1 MTASPGNE
9 AVLLIADSELNADM
23 LYAAGLFVPDPFTF
37 LQVDGRTTIMMSDLE
52 IDRARAQSKVDEV
65 VSLTD
70 YSDRAKKSGNADPG
84 LVDAVVELLREREV
98 KGVRVPNSFPL
109 GYADKLRD
117 RGFTV
122 ASKEDP
128 FWDRRPVKTDDE
140 VTAISNASRH
150 TEDALRMAFGHAGR
164 SHAVK
169 DGLLHGPEGPL
180 TSEYLR
186 KRIHVYLLE
195 RDCIAQHTIIAG
207 GIQGCDPHNGGSGPL
222 RAGEPIIFD
231 LFPKSTKTGYYADIT
246 RTVVKGPV
254 SDTFRRL
261 YDTVLEGQETALS
274 RVRAG
279 VDGRDIHG
287 EVERLFESRGY
298 ETGAKNG
305 RMQGFFHGTGHGF
318 GLEIHEPPR
327 ISKVSQ
333 VLVAGHV
340 VTVEPGLYYPDLG
353 GGVRIEDNVVVT
365 ESGCVNLTRLE
376 KVFEL

>member
-9 AVLLIADSELNADM
+9 AILLIADSERDADM
-23 LYAAGLFVPDPFTF
+23 LYATGMFVPDPFTF
-37 LQVDGRTTIMMSDLE
+37 LQVDGRSTIMMSDLE

-70 YSDRAKKSGNADPG
+70 YTDRAKGAGNADPG
-84 LVDAVVELLREREV
+84 LTGAVVELLRDREV
-98 KGVRVPNSFPL
+98 KSVLVPNGFPL
-109 GYADKLRD
+109 GYADRLRNQ
-117 RGFTV
+117 GFEV

-128 FWDRRPVKTDDE
+128 FWDERPVKTGDE
-140 VTAISNASRH
+140 VAAISAVSRH
-150 TEDALRMAFGHAGR
+150 TEDALRMAFGLLAD
-164 SHAVK
+164 ATVK
-169 DGLLHGPEGPL
+169 DGTLQGPDGPL

-186 KRIHVYLLE
+186 TRIHVYLLE

-207 GIQGCDPHNGGSGPL
+207 GVQGCDPHNGGSGPL

-231 LFPKSTKTGYYADIT
+231 LFPKSAKTGYFADIT
-246 RTVVKGPV
+246 RTVAKGPV
-254 SDTFRRL
+254 SATFRRL
-261 YDTVLEGQETALS
+261 YDTVLEGQEIALS
-274 RVRAG
+274 SVRAG
-279 VDGRDIHG
+279 VDGREIHG
-287 EVERLFESRGY
+287 EVERLFESKGY
-298 ETGAKNG
+298 ETGAKDG

-333 VLVAGHV
+333 NLVAGHV

-365 ESGCVNLTRLE
+365 ENGCENLTRLE
-376 KVFEL
+376 KVFEV

>member
-9 AVLLIADSELNADM
+9 AILLIADSERDADM

-37 LQVDGRTTIMMSDLE
+37 LRVEGRTTIMMSDLE

-70 YSDRAKKSGNADPG
+70 YTNRAKKTGNADPG
-84 LVDAVVELLREREV
+84 LMDAVVELLREREV
-98 KGVRVPNSFPL
+98 KCVSVPNGFPL

-117 RGFTV
+117 RGFAV

-128 FWDRRPVKTDDE
+128 FWDQRPVKTDDE
-140 VTAISNASRH
+140 VAAISNASRH
-150 TEDALRMAFGHAGR
+150 TEDALRMAFDILAE
-164 SHAVK
+164 ATVK

-180 TSEYLR
+180 TSEYIR

-207 GIQGCDPHNGGSGPL
+207 GVQGCDPHNGGSGPL

-231 LFPKSTKTGYYADIT
+231 LFPKSAKTGYYADIT
-246 RTVVKGPV
+246 RTVAKGPV

-261 YDTVLEGQETALS
+261 YDTVLEGQEIALS

-287 EVERLFESRGY
+287 EVERLFESKGY

>member
-1 MTASPGNE
+1 MTDSPGNE

-23 LYAAGLFVPDPFTF
+23 LYAAGMFVPDPFTF
-37 LQVDGRTTIMMSDLE
+37 LQVNGRTTIMMSDLE

-70 YSDRAKKSGNADPG
+70 YSDRAKKTGNADPG

-150 TEDALRMAFGHAGR
+150 TEDALRMAFGLLTEAI
-164 SHAVK
+164 VK

-246 RTVVKGPV
+246 RTVAKGPV

-261 YDTVLEGQETALS
+261 YDTVLEGQEIALS
-274 RVRAG
+274 RVRDG

>member
-1 MTASPGNE
+1 MTASPANE
-9 AVLLIADSELNADM
+9 AVLLIADSERDADM
-23 LYAAGLFVPDPFTF
+23 LYASGMFVPDPFTF
-37 LQVDGRTTIMMSDLE
+37 LQVNGRTTIMMSDLE

-84 LVDAVVELLREREV
+84 LMDAVVELLREREV
-98 KGVRVPNSFPL
+98 ERVGVPNGFPL

-117 RGFTV
+117 RGFAV

-128 FWDRRPVKTDDE
+128 FWDQRPMKTDDE
-140 VTAISNASRH
+140 VAAISDASRH
-150 TEDALRMAFGHAGR
+150 TEDALRMAFGILAEA
-164 SHAVK
+164 AVN
-169 DGLLHGPEGPL
+169 GGVLHGPEGPL
-180 TSEYLR
+180 TSEYIR
-186 KRIHVYLLE
+186 KIIHVYLLE

-207 GIQGCDPHNGGSGPL
+207 GVQGCDPHNGGSGPL

-246 RTVVKGPV
+246 RTVAKGPV

-261 YDTVLEGQETALS
+261 YDTVLEGQEIALS
-274 RVRAG
+274 KVRAG

-365 ESGCVNLTRLE
+365 ESGCDNLTRLE
-376 KVFEL
+376 KVFEV

>member
-1 MTASPGNE
+1 MTDSPENE
-9 AVLLIADSELNADM
+9 AVLLIADSERDADM
-23 LYAAGLFVPDPFTF
+23 LYAAGMFVPDPFTF
-37 LQVDGRTTIMMSDLE
+37 LQVNGRSTIMMSDLE
-52 IDRARAQSKVDEV
+52 IDRAREQSKVDEV

-70 YSDRAKKSGNADPG
+70 YSDRAKKTGNADPG
-84 LVDAVVELLREREV
+84 LMDAVVELLREREV
-98 KGVRVPNSFPL
+98 KRVSVPNSFPL

-117 RGFTV
+117 RGFAVT
-122 ASKEDP
+122 SKADP
-128 FWDRRPVKTDDE
+128 FWDQRPVKTDDE
-140 VTAISNASRH
+140 VTAISDASRH
-150 TEDALRMAFGHAGR
+150 TEEALRMAFGILAEA
-164 SHAVK
+164 SVK

-180 TSEYLR
+180 TSEYIR

-207 GIQGCDPHNGGSGPL
+207 GVQGCDPHNGGSGPL

-246 RTVVKGPV
+246 RTVAKGPL

-365 ESGCVNLTRLE
+365 ESGCDNLTRLE

>member
-1 MTASPGNE
+1 MTDSPRNE
-9 AVLLIADSELNADM
+9 AVLLIADSEHDADM
-23 LYAAGLFVPDPFTF
+23 LYAAGMFVPDPFTF

-70 YSDRAKKSGNADPG
+70 YTNRAKKSGNADPG
-84 LVDAVVELLREREV
+84 LVDTVVELLREREV
-98 KGVRVPNSFPL
+98 KGVSVPNGFPL

-117 RGFTV
+117 RGFAV

-140 VTAISNASRH
+140 VAAISNASRH
-150 TEDALRMAFGHAGR
+150 TEDALRMAFGILADA
-164 SHAVK
+164 AVK
-169 DGLLHGPEGPL
+169 DGVLHGPEGPL
-180 TSEYLR
+180 TSEYIR

-207 GIQGCDPHNGGSGPL
+207 GVQGCDPHNGGSGPL

-231 LFPKSTKTGYYADIT
+231 LFPKSTKTGYFADIT
-246 RTVVKGPV
+246 RTVAKGPV

-261 YDTVLEGQETALS
+261 YDTVLEGQEVALS

-340 VTVEPGLYYPDLG
+340 VTVEPGLYYPGLG

-365 ESGCVNLTRLE
+365 ECGCVNLTRLE
-376 KVFEL
+376 KVFVV

>member
-1 MTASPGNE
+1 MSDSPGNQ
-9 AVLLIADSELNADM
+9 AVLLIADSERDADM
-23 LYAAGLFVPDPFTF
+23 LYAARLFVPDPFTF

-52 IDRARAQSKVDEV
+52 IDRAREQSKVDEV

-70 YSDRAKKSGNADPG
+70 YSDRAKKTGIADPG
-84 LVDAVVELLREREV
+84 LMDAVVELLREREV
-98 KGVRVPNSFPL
+98 KRVSVPNGFSL

-117 RGFTV
+117 RGFEV
-122 ASKEDP
+122 APKDDP
-128 FWDRRPVKTDDE
+128 FWDQRPVKTDDE
-140 VTAISNASRH
+140 VAAISNASRH
-150 TEDALRMAFGHAGR
+150 TEDALRMAFGILSDA
-164 SHAVK
+164 SVK
-169 DGLLHGPEGPL
+169 DGMLHGSEGVL
-180 TSEYLR
+180 TSEYIR
-186 KRIHVYLLE
+186 QCIHVYLLE

-207 GIQGCDPHNGGSGPL
+207 GVQGCDPHNGGSGPL

-231 LFPKSTKTGYYADIT
+231 LFPKSTKTGYFADIT
-246 RTVVKGPV
+246 RTVAKGPV

-261 YDTVLEGQETALS
+261 YDTVLEGQEAALS

-279 VDGRDIHG
+279 VDGREIHG

-365 ESGCVNLTRLE
+365 ENGCENLTRLE
-376 KVFEL
+376 KVFEV

>member
-1 MTASPGNE
+1 MTVSPGNE

-23 LYAAGLFVPDPFTF
+23 LYATGMFVPDPFTY

-70 YSDRAKKSGNADPG
+70 YTDRAKKSGNADPG
-84 LVDAVVELLREREV
+84 LMDAVVELLREREV

-117 RGFTV
+117 RGFAV

-128 FWDRRPVKTDDE
+128 FWNRRPVKTDDE
-140 VTAISNASRH
+140 VEAISNASRH
-150 TEDALRMAFGHAGR
+150 TEDALRMAFGILAEA
-164 SHAVK
+164 AVK
-169 DGLLHGPEGPL
+169 DGLLHGPEGTL

-207 GIQGCDPHNGGSGPL
+207 GVQGCDPHNGGYGPL

-246 RTVVKGPV
+246 RTVAKGPV
-254 SDTFRRL
+254 SDPFRRL
-261 YDTVLEGQETALS
+261 YDTVLEGQEIALS

-279 VDGRDIHG
+279 MDGREIHG

-365 ESGCVNLTRLE
+365 EGGCDNLTRLE

>member
-1 MTASPGNE
+1 MTVSPGNK
-9 AVLLIADSELNADM
+9 AILLIADSERDADM

-37 LQVDGRTTIMMSDLE
+37 LQVAGRTTIMMSDLE
-52 IDRARAQSKVDEV
+52 IDRARTQSKVDEV

-70 YSDRAKKSGNADPG
+70 YSDRAKKNGNANPG
-84 LVDAVVELLREREV
+84 LIDAVSELLRERDV
-98 KGVRVPNSFPL
+98 QGISVPNSFPL
-109 GYADKLRD
+109 GYADRLRE
-117 RGFTV
+117 RGFEV
-122 ASKEDP
+122 APKEDP
-128 FWDRRPVKTDDE
+128 FWDQRPVKTDDE
-140 VTAISNASRH
+140 VATIAGVSRH
-150 TEDALRMAFGHAGR
+150 TEDALRMAFGILADA
-164 SHAVK
+164 SVK

-180 TSEYLR
+180 TSEYIR

-195 RDCIAQHTIIAG
+195 RDCIAQHTIVAG
-207 GIQGCDPHNGGSGPL
+207 GVQGCDPHNGGSGPL
-222 RAGEPIIFD
+222 HPGEPIIFD
-231 LFPKSTKTGYYADIT
+231 LFPKSTKTGYFADIT
-246 RTVVKGPV
+246 RTVAKGPV
-254 SDTFRRL
+254 SNAFRRL
-261 YDTVLEGQETALS
+261 YDTVLEGQEIALT

-279 VDGRDIHG
+279 VDGQEIHR

-333 VLVAGHV
+333 TLVAGHV

-365 ESGCVNLTRLE
+365 ENGCVNLTRLE
-376 KVFEL
+376 KMFEV

>member
-1 MTASPGNE
+1 MTDSPGNE
-9 AVLLIADSELNADM
+9 AVLLIADSERDADM
-23 LYAAGLFVPDPFTF
+23 LYAAGMFVPDPFTF
-37 LQVDGRTTIMMSDLE
+37 LQVNGRTTIMMSDLE

-70 YSDRAKKSGNADPG
+70 YTDRAKKTGNADPG
-84 LVDAVVELLREREV
+84 LMDAVVELLREREV

-150 TEDALRMAFGHAGR
+150 TEDALRMAFGILAEA
-164 SHAVK
+164 AVK

-180 TSEYLR
+180 TSEYIR

-207 GIQGCDPHNGGSGPL
+207 GVQGCDPHNGGSGPL

-246 RTVVKGPV
+246 RTVAKGPL

-365 ESGCVNLTRLE
+365 ESGCDNLTRLE

>member
-1 MTASPGNE
+1 MTASPGKE
-9 AVLLIADSELNADM
+9 AVLLIADSESNADM
-23 LYAAGLFVPDPFTF
+23 LYATGLFVPDPFTF
-37 LQVDGRTTIMMSDLE
+37 LLVDGRTTIMMSDLE

-70 YSDRAKKSGNADPG
+70 YTDRAKGGGTADPG
-84 LVDAVVELLREREV
+84 LVDAIAELLRDREV
-98 KGVRVPNSFPL
+98 ESVLVPNGFPL
-109 GYADKLRD
+109 GYADRLRD
-117 RGFTV
+117 RGFEL

-128 FWDRRPVKTDDE
+128 FWDERPVKTEDE
-140 VTAISNASRH
+140 VAAISEASRH
-150 TEDALRMAFGHAGR
+150 TEDALRMAFGVLAEA
-164 SHAVK
+164 AVK
-169 DGLLHGPEGPL
+169 DGTLHGPDGPL

-186 KRIHVYLLE
+186 QRIHVYLLE

-207 GIQGCDPHNGGSGPL
+207 GVQGCDPHNGGSGPL

-231 LFPKSTKTGYYADIT
+231 LFPKSTKTGYFADIT
-246 RTVVKGPV
+246 RTVAKGPV

-279 VDGRDIHG
+279 VDGREIHG

-298 ETGAKNG
+298 ETGAKDG

-333 VLVAGHV
+333 TLVSGHV
-340 VTVEPGLYYPDLG
+340 VTVEPGLYYPGLG

-376 KVFEL
+376 KVFEV

>member
-23 LYAAGLFVPDPFTF
+23 LYAAGLFVPDPFTY
-37 LQVDGRTTIMMSDLE
+37 LQVNGRTTIMMSDLE
-52 IDRARAQSKVDEV
+52 IDRARAQSKADEV

-70 YSDRAKKSGNADPG
+70 YTDRAKKSGNADPG

-128 FWDRRPVKTDDE
+128 FWDQRPVKTDDE
-140 VTAISNASRH
+140 VASISNASRH
-150 TEDALRMAFGHAGR
+150 TEDALCMAFGLLAE
-164 SHAVK
+164 AIVK

-207 GIQGCDPHNGGSGPL
+207 GVQGCDPHNGGSGPL

>member
-1 MTASPGNE
+1 MTASAGNE
-9 AVLLIADSELNADM
+9 AILLIADSERDADM

-70 YSDRAKKSGNADPG
+70 YSDRAKANGNADPG
-84 LVDAVVELLREREV
+84 LMDAVVELLREREV
-98 KGVRVPNSFPL
+98 KGVSVPNSFPL

-117 RGFTV
+117 RGFAV

-128 FWDRRPVKTDDE
+128 FWDQRPVKTDDE
-140 VTAISNASRH
+140 VAAISEASRH
-150 TEDALRMAFGHAGR
+150 TEDALRMAFGILAE
-164 SHAVK
+164 ATVK
-169 DGLLHGPEGPL
+169 DGCLQGPEGPL
-180 TSEYLR
+180 TSEYIR

-207 GIQGCDPHNGGSGPL
+207 GVQGCDPHNGGSGPL
-222 RAGEPIIFD
+222 RVGEPIIFD
-231 LFPKSTKTGYYADIT
+231 LFPKSMKTGYFADIT
-246 RTVVKGPV
+246 RTVAKGPV

-261 YDTVLEGQETALS
+261 YDTVLEGQEIALS

-279 VDGRDIHG
+279 ADGREIHR

-298 ETGAKNG
+298 ATGAKNG

-333 VLVAGHV
+333 VLKAGHV

-376 KVFEL
+376 KVFEV

>member
-23 LYAAGLFVPDPFTF
+23 LYAAGMFVPDPFTF

-70 YSDRAKKSGNADPG
+70 YTDRAKKSGNADPG
-84 LVDAVVELLREREV
+84 LMDAVVELLREREV

-117 RGFTV
+117 RGFAV
-122 ASKEDP
+122 AAKEDP

-150 TEDALRMAFGHAGR
+150 TEDALRMAFGLLTEAI
-164 SHAVK
+164 VK

-261 YDTVLEGQETALS
+261 YDTVLEGQEIALS

-365 ESGCVNLTRLE
+365 ESGCVNLTHLE

>member
-9 AVLLIADSELNADM
+9 AVLLIADSERDADM
-23 LYAAGLFVPDPFTF
+23 LYAAGMFVPDPFTF
-37 LQVDGRTTIMMSDLE
+37 LLEAGRTTIMMSDLE

-84 LVDAVVELLREREV
+84 LADAVVELLREREV
-98 KGVRVPNSFPL
+98 KRVSVPNSFPL

-122 ASKEDP
+122 TSKEDP
-128 FWDRRPVKTDDE
+128 FWDQRPMKTDDE
-140 VTAISNASRH
+140 VAAISDASRH
-150 TEDALRMAFGHAGR
+150 TEDALRMAFGILTEATVR
-164 SHAVK
+164 

-180 TSEYLR
+180 TSEYIR

-207 GIQGCDPHNGGSGPL
+207 GVQGCDPHNGGSGPL

-246 RTVVKGPV
+246 RTVAKGPV

-279 VDGRDIHG
+279 VDGREIHG

-333 VLVAGHV
+333 VLVAGHI

-365 ESGCVNLTRLE
+365 EDGCVNLTRLE

>member
-70 YSDRAKKSGNADPG
+70 YSNRAKKAGNADPG

-98 KGVRVPNSFPL
+98 KRVSVPNGFPL

-117 RGFTV
+117 RGFAV

-128 FWDRRPVKTDDE
+128 FWDQRPVKTDDE
-140 VTAISNASRH
+140 VAAISNASRH
-150 TEDALRMAFGHAGR
+150 TEDALRMAFGILADA
-164 SHAVK
+164 AVK

-180 TSEYLR
+180 TSEFIR

-207 GIQGCDPHNGGSGPL
+207 GVQGCDPHNGGSGPL

-231 LFPKSTKTGYYADIT
+231 LFPKSTKTGYFADIT
-246 RTVVKGPV
+246 RTVAKGPV

-261 YDTVLEGQETALS
+261 YDTVLEGQEIALT

-333 VLVAGHV
+333 TLVAGHV

-365 ESGCVNLTRLE
+365 ESGCDNLTRLE

>member
-1 MTASPGNE
+1 MSDSPANE
-9 AVLLIADSELNADM
+9 AVLLIADSERDADM
-23 LYAAGLFVPDPFTF
+23 LYASGMFVPDPFTF

-70 YSDRAKKSGNADPG
+70 YSDRGKKRGNADPG
-84 LVDAVVELLREREV
+84 LMDAVIELLREREV
-98 KGVRVPNSFPL
+98 KRVCVPNSFPL

-117 RGFTV
+117 RGFAVT
-122 ASKEDP
+122 SKEDP
-128 FWDRRPVKTDDE
+128 FWVQRPVKTDDE
-140 VTAISNASRH
+140 VAAISDASRH
-150 TEDALRMAFGHAGR
+150 TEDALRMAFGILAE
-164 SHAVK
+164 ATVK

-180 TSEYLR
+180 TSEYIR
-186 KRIHVYLLE
+186 QRIHVYLLE

-207 GIQGCDPHNGGSGPL
+207 GVQGCDPHNGGSGPL
-222 RAGEPIIFD
+222 RVGEPIIFD

-246 RTVVKGPV
+246 RTVAKGPV

-261 YDTVLEGQETALS
+261 YDTVLEGQEIALS

-279 VDGRDIHG
+279 VDGREIHG

-305 RMQGFFHGTGHGF
+305 RMRGFFHGTGHGF

-365 ESGCVNLTRLE
+365 ESGCDNLTRLE

>member
-1 MTASPGNE
+1 MTVSPGNE
-9 AVLLIADSELNADM
+9 TVLLIADSERDADM
-23 LYAAGLFVPDPFTF
+23 LYAAGMFVPDPFTF
-37 LQVDGRTTIMMSDLE
+37 LQVNGRTTIMMSDLE

-70 YSDRAKKSGNADPG
+70 YTDRAKKSGNADPG
-84 LVDAVVELLREREV
+84 LMDAVVELLREREV

-117 RGFTV
+117 RGFAV

-128 FWDRRPVKTDDE
+128 FWDQRPVKTDDE
-140 VTAISNASRH
+140 IAAISNASRH
-150 TEDALRMAFGHAGR
+150 TEDALRMAFGLLAE
-164 SHAVK
+164 AIVK

-186 KRIHVYLLE
+186 QRIHVYLLE

-207 GIQGCDPHNGGSGPL
+207 GVQGCDPHNGGSGPL

-246 RTVVKGPV
+246 RTVAKGPV

-261 YDTVLEGQETALS
+261 YDTVLEGQEAALS

-279 VDGRDIHG
+279 ADGRDIHG
-287 EVERLFESRGY
+287 EVERLLESRGY

>member
-1 MTASPGNE
+1 MTVSSGNE
-9 AVLLIADSELNADM
+9 AILLIADSERDADM

-37 LQVDGRTTIMMSDLE
+37 LQVAGRTTIMMSDLE

-70 YSDRAKKSGNADPG
+70 YSDRAKANGNADPG
-84 LVDAVVELLREREV
+84 LIDAVSELLRERDV
-98 KGVRVPNSFPL
+98 QGISVPNAFPL
-109 GYADKLRD
+109 GYADRLRE
-117 RGFTV
+117 RGFEV
-122 ASKEDP
+122 APKEDP
-128 FWDRRPVKTDDE
+128 FWDQRPVKTDDE
-140 VTAISNASRH
+140 VAAISGVSRH
-150 TEDALRMAFGHAGR
+150 TEDALRMAFGILAD
-164 SHAVK
+164 ATVK
-169 DGLLHGPEGPL
+169 DGILHGPEGAL

-195 RDCIAQHTIIAG
+195 RDCIAQHTIVAG

-222 RAGEPIIFD
+222 HAGEPIIFD
-231 LFPKSTKTGYYADIT
+231 LFPKSTKTGYFADIT
-246 RTVVKGPV
+246 RTVAKGPV

-261 YDTVLEGQETALS
+261 YDTVLEGQEIALS

-279 VDGRDIHG
+279 IDGQEIHG
-287 EVERLFESRGY
+287 EVERLFESTGY

-333 VLVAGHV
+333 TLKAGHV

-365 ESGCVNLTRLE
+365 ENGCVNLTRLE
-376 KVFEL
+376 KVFEV

>member
-1 MTASPGNE
+1 MSDSPANE
-9 AVLLIADSELNADM
+9 AVLLIADSERDADM
-23 LYAAGLFVPDPFTF
+23 LYASGMFVPDPFTF
-37 LQVDGRTTIMMSDLE
+37 LQVNGRTTIMMSDLE

-84 LVDAVVELLREREV
+84 LMDAVVELLREREV
-98 KGVRVPNSFPL
+98 KRVSVPNSFPL

-117 RGFTV
+117 RGFAVT
-122 ASKEDP
+122 SKEDP
-128 FWDRRPVKTDDE
+128 FWDQRPVKTDEE
-140 VTAISNASRH
+140 VAAISDASRH
-150 TEDALRMAFGHAGR
+150 TEDALRMAFGILAE
-164 SHAVK
+164 ATVK
-169 DGLLHGPEGPL
+169 DGLLHGSEGPL
-180 TSEYLR
+180 TSEYIR

-207 GIQGCDPHNGGSGPL
+207 GVQGCDPHNGGSGPL

-246 RTVVKGPV
+246 RTVAKGPV

-261 YDTVLEGQETALS
+261 YDTVLEGQEIALS

-287 EVERLFESRGY
+287 EVEQLFESRGY

-365 ESGCVNLTRLE
+365 ESGCDNLTRLE

>member
-1 MTASPGNE
+1 MTASPANE
-9 AVLLIADSELNADM
+9 AVLLIADSERDADM
-23 LYAAGLFVPDPFTF
+23 LYASGMFVPDPFTF

-65 VSLTD
+65 ISLTD
-70 YSDRAKKSGNADPG
+70 YSDRAKKSGNADPA

-98 KGVRVPNSFPL
+98 KGVSVPNSFPL

-117 RGFTV
+117 RGFAVT
-122 ASKEDP
+122 SKEDP
-128 FWDRRPVKTDDE
+128 FWDQRPVKTDEE
-140 VTAISNASRH
+140 VAAISDASRH
-150 TEDALRMAFGHAGR
+150 TEDALRMAFGTLAE
-164 SHAVK
+164 ATVK

-180 TSEYLR
+180 TSEYIR
-186 KRIHVYLLE
+186 QRIHVYLLE

-207 GIQGCDPHNGGSGPL
+207 GVQGCDPHNGGSGPL

-246 RTVVKGPV
+246 RTVAKGPV

-261 YDTVLEGQETALS
+261 YDTVLEGQEIALS

-279 VDGRDIHG
+279 VDGREIHG

-365 ESGCVNLTRLE
+365 EDGCDNLTRLE

>member
-1 MTASPGNE
+1 MTDSPGNE

-23 LYAAGLFVPDPFTF
+23 LYAAGMFVPDPFTF

-70 YSDRAKKSGNADPG
+70 YSDRAKKTGNADPG

-117 RGFTV
+117 RGFAV

-150 TEDALRMAFGHAGR
+150 TEDALRMAFGLLTEAI
-164 SHAVK
+164 VK

-207 GIQGCDPHNGGSGPL
+207 GVQGCDPHNGGSGPL

-231 LFPKSTKTGYYADIT
+231 LFPKSTKTGYFADIT
-246 RTVVKGPV
+246 RTVAKGPV

-279 VDGRDIHG
+279 VDGREIHG
-287 EVERLFESRGY
+287 DVERLFESRGY
-298 ETGAKNG
+298 ETGAKND

>member
-1 MTASPGNE
+1 MTASPGKE
-9 AVLLIADSELNADM
+9 AVLLIADSESNADM
-23 LYAAGLFVPDPFTF
+23 LYATGLFVPDPFTF
-37 LQVDGRTTIMMSDLE
+37 LQTGGRTTIMMSDLE

-70 YSDRAKKSGNADPG
+70 YTDRAKGGGTADPG
-84 LVDAVVELLREREV
+84 LVDAIAELLRDREV
-98 KGVRVPNSFPL
+98 ESVLVPNGFPL

-117 RGFTV
+117 RGFEL

-128 FWDRRPVKTDDE
+128 FWDERPVKTEDE
-140 VTAISNASRH
+140 VAAISEASRH
-150 TEDALRMAFGHAGR
+150 TENALRMAFGLLAEA
-164 SHAVK
+164 AVR
-169 DGLLHGPEGPL
+169 DGTLHGPDGPL

-186 KRIHVYLLE
+186 QRIHVYLLE

-207 GIQGCDPHNGGSGPL
+207 GVQGCDPHNGGSGPL

-231 LFPKSTKTGYYADIT
+231 LFPKSTKTGYFADIT
-246 RTVVKGPV
+246 RTVAKGPV

-279 VDGRDIHG
+279 VDGREIHG

-298 ETGAKNG
+298 ETGAKDG

-333 VLVAGHV
+333 TLVAGHV
-340 VTVEPGLYYPDLG
+340 VTVEPGLYYPGLG

-376 KVFEL
+376 KVFEV

>member
-1 MTASPGNE
+1 MSDSPGNQ
-9 AVLLIADSELNADM
+9 AVLLIADSERDADM
-23 LYAAGLFVPDPFTF
+23 LYASGMFVPDPFTF
-37 LQVDGRTTIMMSDLE
+37 LQVNGRTTIMMSDLE

-84 LVDAVVELLREREV
+84 LMDAVVELLREREV
-98 KGVRVPNSFPL
+98 KRVSVPNSFPL

-117 RGFTV
+117 RGFAVT
-122 ASKEDP
+122 SKEDP
-128 FWDRRPVKTDDE
+128 FWDQRPVKTDEE
-140 VTAISNASRH
+140 VAAISDASRH
-150 TEDALRMAFGHAGR
+150 TEDALRMAFGILAE
-164 SHAVK
+164 ATVK
-169 DGLLHGPEGPL
+169 DGLLHGPDGVL
-180 TSEYLR
+180 TSEYIR
-186 KRIHVYLLE
+186 QRIHVYLLE

-207 GIQGCDPHNGGSGPL
+207 GVQGCDPHNGGSGPL

-246 RTVVKGPV
+246 RTVAKGPV

-261 YDTVLEGQETALS
+261 YDTVLEGQEIALS

-279 VDGRDIHG
+279 VDGREIHG

-365 ESGCVNLTRLE
+365 ESGCDNLTRLE
-376 KVFEL
+376 KVFEV

>member
-23 LYAAGLFVPDPFTF
+23 LYAAGMFVPDPFTF
-37 LQVDGRTTIMMSDLE
+37 LQVGGRTTIMMSDLE

-70 YSDRAKKSGNADPG
+70 YTNRAKNTGNADPG
-84 LVDAVVELLREREV
+84 LMDAVVELLREREV
-98 KGVRVPNSFPL
+98 KRVSVPNGFPL

-117 RGFTV
+117 RGFAV

-128 FWDRRPVKTDDE
+128 FWDQRPVKTDDE
-140 VTAISNASRH
+140 VAAISNASRH
-150 TEDALRMAFGHAGR
+150 TEDALRMAFDILAE
-164 SHAVK
+164 ATVK

-180 TSEYLR
+180 TSEYIR

-207 GIQGCDPHNGGSGPL
+207 GVQGCDPHNGGSGPL

-231 LFPKSTKTGYYADIT
+231 LFPKSAKTGYYADIT
-246 RTVVKGPV
+246 RTVAKGPV

-261 YDTVLEGQETALS
+261 YDTVLEGQEIALS

-279 VDGRDIHG
+279 VDGREIHG

-327 ISKVSQ
+327 ISKLSQ

>member
-1 MTASPGNE
+1 MTDLSDNE
-9 AVLLIADSELNADM
+9 AVLLIADSERDADM

-52 IDRARAQSKVDEV
+52 IDRARTQSKVDEV

-70 YSDRAKKSGNADPG
+70 YSDRAKAKGNADPG
-84 LVDAVVELLREREV
+84 LVDAVVELLRDREV
-98 KGVRVPNSFPL
+98 ECVQVPYSFPL
-109 GYADKLRD
+109 GYADRLRD
-117 RGFTV
+117 RGFEV
-122 ASKEDP
+122 APKEDP
-128 FWDRRPVKTDDE
+128 FWDLRPVKTDDE
-140 VTAISNASRH
+140 VAAISQVSRH
-150 TEDALRMAFGHAGR
+150 TEDALRMAFGLLAEA
-164 SHAVK
+164 AVK
-169 DGLLHGPEGPL
+169 DGFLHGPAGAL
-180 TSEYLR
+180 TSEYIR
-186 KRIHVYLLE
+186 NRIHVYLLE

-207 GIQGCDPHNGGSGPL
+207 GVQGCDPHNGGSGPL

-231 LFPKSTKTGYYADIT
+231 LFPKSTKTGYFADIT
-246 RTVVKGPV
+246 RTVAKGPV
-254 SDTFRRL
+254 SDAFRQL

-279 VDGRDIHG
+279 VDGREIHG

-298 ETGAKNG
+298 ETGVKDG

-333 VLVAGHV
+333 TLVAGHV
-340 VTVEPGLYYPDLG
+340 VTVEPGLYYPGLG

-365 ESGCVNLTRLE
+365 EGGCENLTRLE
-376 KVFEL
+376 KVFEV

>member
-1 MTASPGNE
+1 MSDSPANE
-9 AVLLIADSELNADM
+9 AVLLIADSERDADM
-23 LYAAGLFVPDPFTF
+23 LYASGMFVPDPFTF
-37 LQVDGRTTIMMSDLE
+37 LQVNGRTTIMMSDLE
-52 IDRARAQSKVDEV
+52 IDRARAQSIVDEV

-84 LVDAVVELLREREV
+84 LMDAVVELLREREV
-98 KGVRVPNSFPL
+98 KGVSVPNSFPL

-117 RGFTV
+117 RGFAVT
-122 ASKEDP
+122 SKEDP
-128 FWDRRPVKTDDE
+128 FWDQRPVKTDEE
-140 VTAISNASRH
+140 VAAISDASRH
-150 TEDALRMAFGHAGR
+150 TEDALRMAFGILADA
-164 SHAVK
+164 AVK

-180 TSEYLR
+180 TSEYIR

-207 GIQGCDPHNGGSGPL
+207 GVQGCDPHNGGSGPL

-246 RTVVKGPV
+246 RTVAKGPV

-261 YDTVLEGQETALS
+261 YDTVLEGQEIALS

-365 ESGCVNLTRLE
+365 ESGCDNLTRLE

>member
-84 LVDAVVELLREREV
+84 LVDAVVELLRDREV
-98 KGVRVPNSFPL
+98 THVSVPNSFPL

-117 RGFTV
+117 RRFTV

-128 FWDRRPVKTDDE
+128 FWDQRPVKTDDE
-140 VTAISNASRH
+140 IASISDASRH
-150 TEDALRMAFGHAGR
+150 TEDALRMAFGILAE
-164 SHAVK
+164 AIVK

-186 KRIHVYLLE
+186 KHIHVYLLE
-195 RDCIAQHTIIAG
+195 RDCIAQHTIVAG
-207 GIQGCDPHNGGSGPL
+207 GVQGCDPHNGGSGPL

-231 LFPKSTKTGYYADIT
+231 LFPKSTKTGYFADIT
-246 RTVVKGPV
+246 RTVAKGPV
-254 SDTFRRL
+254 SDSFRRL
-261 YDTVLEGQETALS
+261 YDTVLEGQEIALS

-279 VDGRDIHG
+279 VDGREIHG
-287 EVERLFESRGY
+287 EVERLFETRGY
-298 ETGAKNG
+298 ATGANNG

-333 VLVAGHV
+333 TLVAGHV

-365 ESGCVNLTRLE
+365 EEGCTNLTRLE
-376 KVFEL
+376 KVFEV

>member
-1 MTASPGNE
+1 
-9 AVLLIADSELNADM
+9 
-23 LYAAGLFVPDPFTF
+23 
-37 LQVDGRTTIMMSDLE
+37 MSDLE

-70 YSDRAKKSGNADPG
+70 YSDRAKKNGNADPG
-84 LVDAVVELLREREV
+84 LMDAVVELLREREV
-98 KGVRVPNSFPL
+98 KRVGVPNSFPL

-117 RGFTV
+117 RGFEV

-128 FWDRRPVKTDDE
+128 FWDQRPMKTDDE
-140 VTAISNASRH
+140 VAAISDASRH
-150 TEDALRMAFGHAGR
+150 TEDALRMAFGILAEATVR
-164 SHAVK
+164 

-180 TSEYLR
+180 TSEYIR

-195 RDCIAQHTIIAG
+195 RDCIAQHTIVAG
-207 GIQGCDPHNGGSGPL
+207 GVQGCDPHNGGSGPL

-246 RTVVKGPV
+246 RTVAKGPV

-365 ESGCVNLTRLE
+365 ESGCVNLTRLD

>member
-1 MTASPGNE
+1 M
-9 AVLLIADSELNADM
+9 
-23 LYAAGLFVPDPFTF
+23 
-37 LQVDGRTTIMMSDLE
+37 
-52 IDRARAQSKVDEV
+52 
-65 VSLTD
+65 
-70 YSDRAKKSGNADPG
+70 
-84 LVDAVVELLREREV
+84 
-98 KGVRVPNSFPL
+98 
-109 GYADKLRD
+109 
-117 RGFTV
+117 
-122 ASKEDP
+122 
-128 FWDRRPVKTDDE
+128 
-140 VTAISNASRH
+140 
-150 TEDALRMAFGHAGR
+150 
-164 SHAVK
+164 
-169 DGLLHGPEGPL
+169 
-180 TSEYLR
+180 
-186 KRIHVYLLE
+186 
-195 RDCIAQHTIIAG
+195 
-207 GIQGCDPHNGGSGPL
+207 

-261 YDTVLEGQETALS
+261 YDTVLEGQEIALS

-298 ETGAKNG
+298 ETGATNG

-365 ESGCVNLTRLE
+365 EGGCDNLTRLE